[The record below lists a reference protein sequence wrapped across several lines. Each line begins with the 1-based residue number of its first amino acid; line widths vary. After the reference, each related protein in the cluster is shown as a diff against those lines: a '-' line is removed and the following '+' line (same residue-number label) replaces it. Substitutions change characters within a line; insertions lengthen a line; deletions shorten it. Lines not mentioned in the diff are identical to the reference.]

1 MRSWEIKG
9 LELRPHSPQ
18 ILSSTADARAIAVEI
33 PAGESLTDHQVYERA
48 WVTVIEGEVEVSTV
62 DGDRIEGGAGLLVE
76 FDPQERHAVQAR
88 TKARILLLLTP
99 WPGVGHPG
107 AMTVEEKSH
116 ARESAALGDPS
127 HALNVEPA
135 AGLPKRQV

>member
-1 MRSWEIKG
+1 M
-9 LELRPHSPQ
+9 
-18 ILSSTADARAIAVEI
+18 
-33 PAGESLTDHQVYERA
+33 
-48 WVTVIEGEVEVSTV
+48 EVSTV